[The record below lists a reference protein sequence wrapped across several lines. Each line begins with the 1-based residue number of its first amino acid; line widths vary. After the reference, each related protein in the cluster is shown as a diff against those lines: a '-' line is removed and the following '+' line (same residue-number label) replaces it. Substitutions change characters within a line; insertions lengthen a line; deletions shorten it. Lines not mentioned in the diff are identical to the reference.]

1 MGSSPRTPG
10 GAVDRLPYQE
20 IRPRRLPDGYA
31 YRGRADG
38 PMAGGFVR
46 AERQTALV
54 HTRDRSP
61 AEHHTPLTVFA
72 TDNPRQALAGT
83 EGARGVRVDL
93 GVPGVEAIYHDGI
106 WHVDADVADEHGVD
120 KGFAWLTGT
129 CHSLTVRTA
138 TRVYGVRAPRDVPL
152 AELVA
157 IAASLPLR

>member
-1 MGSSPRTPG
+1 MAP
-10 GAVDRLPYQE
+10 LPYQE
-20 IRPRRLPDGYA
+20 MKPRRLPAGYA

-46 AERQTALV
+46 EERQTAFV

-61 AEHHTPLTVFA
+61 AEHATPLTVFA
-72 TDNPRQALAGT
+72 TDNRRHELAGT

-93 GVPGVEAIYHDGI
+93 GVPGVEATYHDGI

-120 KGFAWLTGT
+120 KAFVWVTGH

-152 AELVA
+152 TELVA
-157 IAASLPLR
+157 LAASLPLK